1 MDLNIFKVKNKF
13 KKSEHQPD
21 PDFYWKVVLLSAFV
35 LILLSGAFGTY
46 LFLKINKED
55 PIDQFEYNG
64 QEKKI
69 SKDRIDAV
77 LEYFNTRAKKSER
90 IKNSPAPVIDPS
102 R

>member
-1 MDLNIFKVKNKF
+1 MDLKIFKIKKKF

-21 PDFYWKVVLLSAFV
+21 PDFHWKVVLLTTFV
-35 LILLSGAFGTY
+35 LILLSGAFGIY
-46 LFLKINKED
+46 FFLKINKED
-55 PIDQFEYNG
+55 SIGQFEYNG

-77 LEYFNTRAKKSER
+77 LDYFNNRAEKSES
-90 IKNSPAPVIDPS
+90 IINLPAPVIDPS

>member
-1 MDLNIFKVKNKF
+1 MDLKIFKIKKKF

-21 PDFYWKVVLLSAFV
+21 PDFYWKVVLLSTFM
-35 LILLSGAFGTY
+35 LILLSGAFGAY

-55 PIDQFEYNG
+55 SAAPFEYNG

-77 LEYFNTRAKKSER
+77 LDYFNDRAKKSES